1 MDKELLAIGHRGAMG
16 YEPENTLA
24 SFRKALEL
32 GVHVIELDVY
42 FIDGHLLVFHDEQL
56 ERTTNGQGLLME
68 HDFARL
74 RALDAGNG
82 EQIPTLPEVFAVIS
96 GRAGLNIELKGK
108 GTAGPVVEFIAGQR
122 QAGWPNELFLVS
134 SFDRQL
140 LRKVR
145 QLDARILLGV
155 LVNGPLKDHLAFAS
169 ELQAYSLHPPLA
181 EVDRSL
187 VEEAHDL
194 GLKIFVYTVNETDDL
209 EKMVAIGVDGV
220 FSNYPDRVP
229 RTSGVGPLTIDW
241 L

>member
-1 MDKELLAIGHRGAMG
+1 

-32 GVHVIELDVY
+32 GVDGIELDVY

-56 ERTTNGQGLLME
+56 ERTTNGKGLLLE

-74 RALDAGNG
+74 RTLDAGNG
-82 EQIPTLPEVFAVIS
+82 EQIPTLPEVFAVTN
-96 GRAGLNIELKGK
+96 GRASLNIELKGK
-108 GTAGPVVEFIAGQR
+108 DTAGPVVEFISGQR

-134 SFDRQL
+134 SLDRQL

-145 QLDARILLGV
+145 QLDTQILLGV
-155 LVNGPLKDHLAFAS
+155 LVDDPLQDHLDFAA

-181 EVDRSL
+181 EVKRSL
-187 VEEAHDL
+187 VKEAHDL
-194 GLKIFVYTVNETDDL
+194 GLKVFVYTVNETEDL
-209 EKMVAIGVDGV
+209 GKMAIIGVDGV

-229 RTSGVGPLTIDW
+229 RASGVGPITIGW

>member
-1 MDKELLAIGHRGAMG
+1 MKKKLLAIGHRGAMG

-32 GVHVIELDVY
+32 GVDGVELDVH
-42 FIDGHLLVFHDEQL
+42 FIDGHLLVFHDKQL
-56 ERTTNGQGLLME
+56 ERTTNGRGLLMD

-74 RALDAGNG
+74 RTLDAGNG
-82 EQIPTLPEVFAVIS
+82 QQIPTLPEVFASIN
-96 GRAGLNIELKGK
+96 GRASLNIELKGK
-108 GTAGPVVEFIAGQR
+108 GTAGPVVEFIVGQR
-122 QAGWPNELFLVS
+122 QVGWPNELFLVS

-155 LVNGPLKDHLAFAS
+155 LVDGPLQDHLDFAS

-181 EVDRSL
+181 GVDRSL
-187 VEEAHDL
+187 VKEAHDL
-194 GLKIFVYTVNETDDL
+194 GIKVFVYTVNETDDL
-209 EKMVAIGVDGV
+209 GKMAVIGVDGV
-220 FSNYPDRVP
+220 FSNYPDRVEG
-229 RTSGVGPLTIDW
+229 TSGVGPITTGW